1 MSKNKDIN
9 SNTNSVQEVVEQRK
23 TRITTIVEIA
33 LFAALSM
40 VLDFF
45 IPSIGG
51 LKISFK
57 MLPVIILALRRG
69 LVPGLLGGLLWGI
82 LQIVLGE
89 ATVLGAVQVI
99 VEYILAFSAV
109 GLAGVFRA
117 AVQKTL
123 YTEGARSKTLLY
135 GSVATFIGSLARY
148 VFHFIAGFW
157 FWGEYA
163 PEGMSPVVNSIV
175 VNGKDFLIETACT
188 IVIFVLLTPLYD
200 RILRVKR

>member
-1 MSKNKDIN
+1 MSKNRDIN
-9 SNTNSVQEVVEQRK
+9 SNTNSVQDVVEQRK

-40 VLDFF
+40 ALDYF

-69 LVPGLLGGLLWGI
+69 LLPGVLGGLLWGV
-82 LQIVLGE
+82 LQILLGE

-109 GLAGVFRA
+109 GLAGLFRA

-157 FWGEYA
+157 FWSEYA
-163 PEGMSPVVNSIV
+163 PEGMSPVVYSIV
-175 VNGKDFLIETACT
+175 VNGKDFLVETACT
-188 IVIFVLLTPLYD
+188 IVIFVLLAPLFD
-200 RILRVKR
+200 RILRVKK

>member
-1 MSKNKDIN
+1 MSKNRDIN
-9 SNTNSVQEVVEQRK
+9 SDTNSVQDVVEKRK

-40 VLDFF
+40 ALDYF

-69 LVPGLLGGLLWGI
+69 LVPGLLGGLLWGV
-82 LQIVLGE
+82 LQILLGE
-89 ATVLGAVQVI
+89 ATVLGAAQVI
-99 VEYILAFSAV
+99 IEYILAFSAV
-109 GLAGVFRA
+109 GLAGLFRA
-117 AVQKTL
+117 PVQKTL

>member
-1 MSKNKDIN
+1 MSKNRDIN
-9 SNTNSVQEVVEQRK
+9 SNTNSVQDVVEQRK

-40 VLDFF
+40 ALDYF

-69 LVPGLLGGLLWGI
+69 LVPGLLGGLLWGV
-82 LQIVLGE
+82 LQILLGE

-109 GLAGVFRA
+109 GLAGLFRA

-157 FWGEYA
+157 FWSEYA
-163 PEGMSPVVNSIV
+163 PEGMSPVVYSIV
-175 VNGKDFLIETACT
+175 VNGKDFLVETACT
-188 IVIFVLLTPLYD
+188 IVIFVLLAPLFD
-200 RILRVKR
+200 RILRVKK

>member
-1 MSKNKDIN
+1 MSKNRDIN
-9 SNTNSVQEVVEQRK
+9 SNTNSVQDVVEQRK

-40 VLDFF
+40 ALDYF

-69 LVPGLLGGLLWGI
+69 LLPGVLGGLLWGV
-82 LQIVLGE
+82 LQILLGE

-109 GLAGVFRA
+109 GLAGLFRA

-157 FWGEYA
+157 FWSEYA
-163 PEGMSPVVNSIV
+163 PEGMSPVVYSIV
-175 VNGKDFLIETACT
+175 VNGKDFLVETACT
-188 IVIFVLLTPLYD
+188 IVIFVLLAPLFD
-200 RILRVKR
+200 RIIRVKK

>member
-1 MSKNKDIN
+1 MNKNRDIN
-9 SNTNSVQEVVEQRK
+9 SNTNSVQDLVEQRK

-40 VLDFF
+40 ALDYF

-69 LVPGLLGGLLWGI
+69 LVPGILGGLLWGV
-82 LQIVLGE
+82 LQILLGE

-109 GLAGVFRA
+109 GLAGLFRV

-123 YTEGARSKTLLY
+123 YTEGARAKTLLY

-157 FWGEYA
+157 FWGKYA
-163 PEGMSPVVNSIV
+163 PEGMSPVVNSIL
-175 VNGKDFLIETACT
+175 VNGKDFLVETACT
-188 IVIFVLLTPLYD
+188 IVIFVLLAPLFD